1 MLVVYPIDFFL
12 FFQKSFDEW
21 SILFLFFLVDLW
33 NMMINRGMEWDS
45 FRFPLGSS
53 AVQRPT
59 EGLKAKRDS
68 KSVEFQEMNA
78 DNNNNPKFIFI
89 AIYSH

>member
-1 MLVVYPIDFFL
+1 
-12 FFQKSFDEW
+12 
-21 SILFLFFLVDLW
+21 
-33 NMMINRGMEWDS
+33 MMINRGMEWDS